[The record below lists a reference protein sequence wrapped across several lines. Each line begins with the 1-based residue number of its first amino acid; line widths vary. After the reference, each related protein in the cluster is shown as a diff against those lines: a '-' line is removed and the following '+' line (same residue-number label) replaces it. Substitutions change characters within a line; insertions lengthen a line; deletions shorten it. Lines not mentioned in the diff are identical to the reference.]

1 MPDSVYYPG
10 AKNALNLLEKM
21 LISTQELP
29 ETPANK
35 KSRDWLLD
43 KHNGWENSITGI
55 AMGYYVESAKGLKHL
70 KKKNFAG
77 GFSEKVNNKVVKKNR
92 GDITTTTNKY
102 NEEGKS
108 QGKVIQLKHT
118 ICDTPS
124 AVNNAIRDAFTQ
136 LSGQKGEMPLADDIL
151 IADIFIASPN
161 NAWPL
166 DRSGTTDGE
175 TWIAHNYPFLI
186 SQFVEKVKI
195 RITNHLLLD
204 DYKKNYA
211 EAKEKRDIELQ
222 CKKAKRAFS
231 ELYIPGET
239 FHTAGLFD
247 SDVGTPTALSGS
259 MPNKLL
265 RKNDKASQKARS
277 DVLAAE
283 NLIKEPSPVSTK
295 NKSNKSN
302 KSVGQKDLTDYPA
315 LVLKLN
321 FTTGRK
327 ILFENQQEPTIV
339 NKIVLSVRW
348 TSGELSVQFVREK
361 PVS

>member
-1 MPDSVYYPG
+1 MPDPVYYPG
-10 AKNALNLLEKM
+10 AKNALKLLEKM
-21 LISTQELP
+21 LISTQEHP

-35 KSRDWLLD
+35 KSRDWLLH

-77 GFSEKVNNKVVKKNR
+77 SFSEKVNNKVVNKNR

-102 NEEGKS
+102 SEEGKS

-118 ICDTPS
+118 ICDKPS

-136 LSGQKGEMPLADDIL
+136 LSGQKGEVPLADDIL

-161 NAWPL
+161 NAWPF
-166 DRSGTTDGE
+166 DGTGKDNKAK
-175 TWIAHNYPFLI
+175 WIAHNYTFSI
-186 SQFVEKVKI
+186 SQFVGEVKSK
-195 RITNHLLLD
+195 ITEHLLLA

-211 EAKEKRDIELQ
+211 AAKAERDIELQ
-222 CKKAKRAFS
+222 CEKAKRSFS

-239 FHTAGLFD
+239 FHAAGLFD
-247 SDVGTPTALSGS
+247 SDIGNLTALSGS
-259 MPNKLL
+259 VSNKLL
-265 RKNDKASQKARS
+265 CKNDKTSQKASS
-277 DVLAAE
+277 DVLATE
-283 NLIKEPSPVSTK
+283 NLIEEPSPVSK
-295 NKSNKSN
+295 KN
-302 KSVGQKDLTDYPA
+302 KSVGQKDLTDYPS

-327 ILFENQQEPTIV
+327 ILFENQQEPTMV

-348 TSGELSVQFVREK
+348 TSGELSVKFVREK

>member
-1 MPDSVYYPG
+1 MPGPVYYPG

-21 LISTQELP
+21 LISTEEHP
-29 ETPANK
+29 ETPVNK
-35 KSRDWLLD
+35 NSRDWLLD
-43 KHNGWENSITGI
+43 KHNVWENSITGI
-55 AMGYYVESAKGLKHL
+55 AMGYFVEAEKGLKHL

-77 GFSEKVNNKVVKKNR
+77 SFSEKINNKVVKKNR

-102 NEEGKS
+102 NEDGKS

-151 IADIFIASPN
+151 IADIFIASPK

-166 DRSGTTDGE
+166 DRSGATDGE
-175 TWIAHNYPFLI
+175 AWIAHNHKFLI
-186 SQFVEKVKI
+186 SQFVKEVKI
-195 RITNHLLLD
+195 RITNHLLLA

-247 SDVGTPTALSGS
+247 SDVGTPAALSGS
-259 MPNKLL
+259 MSNKLL
-265 RKNDKASQKARS
+265 FKNDKTSQKASS
-277 DVLAAE
+277 DVFAME
-283 NLIKEPSPVSTK
+283 NLIEEPSPVSTK
-295 NKSNKSN
+295 N
-302 KSVGQKDLTDYPA
+302 KSVGQKDLTDYPS

-327 ILFENQQEPTIV
+327 ILFENQQEPTMV

-348 TSGELSVQFVREK
+348 ANGELSVEFVREK